1 MAVVYPSKEWME
13 ELYKK
18 VNSDEEY
25 KKVAAN
31 WEGDYLCVVELD
43 EEAMKD
49 FQNPK
54 VLRGFL
60 EMLDSIPKEKRES
73 FRGTVN
79 EGLLIALGLSLDTD
93 ISTVDVDELAKKIS
107 EMDPKVVLEAA
118 KGASL
123 NIWMDFWHGELRN
136 IEVAAPGDH
145 EDAKF
150 KLIGPYSV
158 FKQLVMGKADAIT
171 LVVSGKLKLQGDM
184 GYMMRNMAA
193 VRKFTELMASI
204 PIES

>member
-1 MAVVYPSKEWME
+1 ME

-25 KKVAAN
+25 RKVAAN

-43 EEAMKD
+43 EEALND
-49 FQNPK
+49 FKNPK
-54 VLRGFL
+54 VLAGFL
-60 EMLDSIPKEKRES
+60 GMLDTIPKEKRKR
-73 FRGTVN
+73 FKGTPN
-79 EGLLIALGLSLDTD
+79 EKLLAAFGLSLDADLSSANTD
-93 ISTVDVDELAKKIS
+93 EIAKKIS
-107 EMDPKVVLEAA
+107 EMDVSALLEEV

-123 NIWMDFWHGELRN
+123 NLWMDFWHGELRN
-136 IEVAAPGDH
+136 IKVAAPGEY
-145 EDAKF
+145 EDARF

-158 FKQLVMGKADAIT
+158 FKQLVMGKSDAIT
-171 LVVSGKLKLQGDM
+171 LVISGKLKLQGDM
-184 GYMMRNMAA
+184 GYMMRNMAT